1 MTVDSIIPDLAWCR
15 KISRFLGEPTRCPF
29 ARVELCPRYYQS
41 VSLLDGVGHDDI
53 PPKKDRKLKRKW
65 EKSDLWPMTG
75 ERATSVSGTPGLL
88 QSFSNLCPEAG
99 YDNLGY
105 FGSEFIPDT
114 GELVHLELKEHFRNE
129 RISHK
134 HWIFKWAY
142 VSKMHYTECPLYL
155 PLKEREK
162 SKKKKGRLFQK
173 LTKRVKNNP
182 ITTILIL
189 ISILIIGLGSL
200 TDALMKIQTW
210 LSKLLGVGP

>member
-1 MTVDSIIPDLAWCR
+1 MTVDSIIPELAWCK
-15 KISRFLGEPTRCPF
+15 KISRFLGESTRCPF
-29 ARVELCPRYYQS
+29 THIEKCPRYYQS
-41 VSLLDGVGHDDI
+41 VSLLDGVDLDDI
-53 PPKKDRKLKRKW
+53 PLKKDRKLKRKW
-65 EKSDLWPMTG
+65 EKSGLWPMTG
-75 ERATSVSGTPGLL
+75 EQATSVSGDPGLP
-88 QSFSNLCPEAG
+88 QRFSNLCPEVG

-114 GELVHLELKEHFRNE
+114 GEPDHQELKQHFRNE

-173 LTKRVKNNP
+173 LIQRLSGHRT
-182 ITTILIL
+182 IT
-189 ISILIIGLGSL
+189 SL
-200 TDALMKIQTW
+200 FMM
-210 LSKLLGVGP
+210 VF